1 VAEKPEVAI
10 PFAVPDQWIGERI
23 DRALAAHPLIQT
35 RSQATRLL
43 RMGRV
48 RLKGRVVKPSL
59 VVEPGLIVELLL
71 DGERPQEPLT
81 PLDLKLDIPYED
93 EDLLIVN
100 KPAGLV
106 VHPAYGHTGDTLVN
120 ALLSHTNRLASGFS
134 EDRPGLVHR
143 IDKETS
149 GLLVIAK
156 TDAAQRHL
164 SLQFQARTTYRR
176 YLAIVYGW
184 PRPRSGRIESRLARH
199 PADRK
204 RVASLKGDDE
214 RGGKNAVTHYRVW
227 QEHPAGLSHLVFAL
241 ETGRTHQI
249 RVHIS
254 EKGNPIIGDV
264 TYGSEA
270 RIKSVN
276 GLSLR
281 KMISEL
287 GRFALHAAELGFVHP
302 SSGEPMRFSTPWPSE
317 MHSILDHCGF
327 SHDPPTASTEV
338 VV

>member
-1 VAEKPEVAI
+1 
-10 PFAVPDQWIGERI
+10 
-23 DRALAAHPLIQT
+23 
-35 RSQATRLL
+35 
-43 RMGRV
+43 
-48 RLKGRVVKPSL
+48 
-59 VVEPGLIVELLL
+59 
-71 DGERPQEPLT
+71 
-81 PLDLKLDIPYED
+81 
-93 EDLLIVN
+93 
-100 KPAGLV
+100 
-106 VHPAYGHTGDTLVN
+106 
-120 ALLSHTNRLASGFS
+120 
-134 EDRPGLVHR
+134 
-143 IDKETS
+143 
-149 GLLVIAK
+149 
-156 TDAAQRHL
+156 
-164 SLQFQARTTYRR
+164 
-176 YLAIVYGW
+176 
-184 PRPRSGRIESRLARH
+184 
-199 PADRK
+199 
-204 RVASLKGDDE
+204 
-214 RGGKNAVTHYRVW
+214 
-227 QEHPAGLSHLVFAL
+227 LVFAL